1 MAFDYREVVG
11 ALKPKTMDERKA
23 LFVSQFKPSNWL
35 SNLFIHPVVIVVVQL
50 FVFKVS
56 TQLSVEEAAPVHKG
70 QADQPA

>member
-35 SNLFIHPVVIVVVQL
+35 SNLFIHPVVIVV
-50 FVFKVS
+50 FYNYIS
-56 TQLSVEEAAPVHKG
+56 QLS
-70 QADQPA
+70 

>member
-35 SNLFIHPVVIVVVQL
+35 SNLFIHPVVIVV
-50 FVFKVS
+50 FIIIFFN
-56 TQLSVEEAAPVHKG
+56 SVECRESCTGP
-70 QADQPA
+70 